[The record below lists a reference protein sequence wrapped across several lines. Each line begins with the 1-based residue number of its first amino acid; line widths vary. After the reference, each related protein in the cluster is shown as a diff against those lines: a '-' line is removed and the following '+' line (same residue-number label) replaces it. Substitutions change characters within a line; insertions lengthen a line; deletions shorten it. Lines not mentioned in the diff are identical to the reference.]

1 MPGSFLF
8 SRGCPLS
15 ARTDPPNNKW
25 APAYASAHSPYLKH
39 ASSERAPYMSLVSS
53 SFSMIQLFARI
64 TGRRNT
70 RPRASDGMR

>member
-1 MPGSFLF
+1 MLGSFLF

-70 RPRASDGMR
+70 RPNASDGMR